1 MSPDRL
7 VDFRQ
12 IWFVDF
18 EYQPVPG
25 DLPSV
30 ICMVAREWRSG
41 QTIRLWKDQLT
52 NRTGPPFSQK
62 SDCLY
67 IPFFAS
73 AEFSCH
79 LALNWPLPANVV
91 DLYVENR
98 NLTNGFHM
106 LRGNGLLG
114 ALFHHGVSG
123 IEHEEKTEMRDLAIR
138 GGPWSDDERRKLLDY
153 CESDVI
159 ALSKLFDRVFPKIDL
174 PRALLRGRY
183 MKAVAR
189 MEATGVPID
198 EEMHDLIMRN
208 AEDIRTNLIRDLG
221 AVYGVYEQGHFR
233 HHLFEAY
240 LKKMSIEWPR
250 LPSSQLDLKDDTFSY
265 MAMLY
270 PKLKNL
276 KILRSHLGQLQMKRL
291 PLGYDGRNRCMLSPF
306 ASKTG
311 RNQPRST
318 NFVFGRAKWIR
329 RLITPPPGRALLYID
344 YEQQEFGIA
353 AALSG
358 DSVMQDAYNSDDP
371 YLSFARQAGTAPENA
386 SKQTHKRIRDIYK
399 ACALAVQYGMGANSL
414 AFRTGQKPVD
424 AKALLNTHRR
434 LYSDYWN
441 WSENAVSYASLMG
454 KIHTAFGWTLHV
466 THTTNPRTLQNFP
479 MQANGAEILRLAC
492 CFLCEAGITVCA
504 PIHDAVLVEC
514 AIDDI
519 AETLHDSKLMLA
531 KASRIVLGGFEL
543 RTGVQTI
550 EYPRTLGG
558 DDNDDIWRVI
568 QTTVSR

>member
-1 MSPDRL
+1 
-7 VDFRQ
+7 
-12 IWFVDF
+12 
-18 EYQPVPG
+18 
-25 DLPSV
+25 
-30 ICMVAREWRSG
+30 
-41 QTIRLWKDQLT
+41 
-52 NRTGPPFSQK
+52 
-62 SDCLY
+62 
-67 IPFFAS
+67 
-73 AEFSCH
+73 
-79 LALNWPLPANVV
+79 
-91 DLYVENR
+91 
-98 NLTNGFHM
+98 
-106 LRGNGLLG
+106 
-114 ALFHHGVSG
+114 
-123 IEHEEKTEMRDLAIR
+123 
-138 GGPWSDDERRKLLDY
+138 
-153 CESDVI
+153 
-159 ALSKLFDRVFPKIDL
+159 
-174 PRALLRGRY
+174 
-183 MKAVAR
+183 
-189 MEATGVPID
+189 
-198 EEMHDLIMRN
+198 
-208 AEDIRTNLIRDLG
+208 
-221 AVYGVYEQGHFR
+221 
-233 HHLFEAY
+233 
-240 LKKMSIEWPR
+240 
-250 LPSSQLDLKDDTFSY
+250 
-265 MAMLY
+265 
-270 PKLKNL
+270 
-276 KILRSHLGQLQMKRL
+276 
-291 PLGYDGRNRCMLSPF
+291 MLSPF

-568 QTTVSR
+568 QTTVSP